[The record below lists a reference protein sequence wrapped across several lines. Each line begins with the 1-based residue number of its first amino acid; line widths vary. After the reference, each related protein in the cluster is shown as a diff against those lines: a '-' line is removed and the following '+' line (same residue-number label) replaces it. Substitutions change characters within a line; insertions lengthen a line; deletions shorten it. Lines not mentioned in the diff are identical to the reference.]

1 MYKLLLFLNKTD
13 DEKIINHFNDYTL
26 KYLSE
31 ISGQK
36 VLAASVESSLLLE
49 QKFSKF
55 CEVSVD
61 SKETWDEKMNSKSG
75 RELNKDLMDFH
86 QSVTIIFVDYN
97 R

>member
-1 MYKLLLFLNKTD
+1 MYKLLLFLHKS
-13 DEKIINHFNDYTL
+13 DEEKVLEHFNDYTL

-31 ISGQK
+31 ISGEK
-36 VLAASVESSLLLE
+36 VEAATVESSLLLE

-55 CEVSVD
+55 CEVSVE
-61 SKETWDEKMNSKSG
+61 SKEIWDEKMNSDSG

-86 QSVTIIFVDYN
+86 QFITVIFVDYD

>member
-13 DEKIINHFNDYTL
+13 DENIINHFNDYTL

-31 ISGQK
+31 ISGNK
-36 VLAASVESSLLLE
+36 IEAASVESSILLE

-61 SKETWDEKMNSKSG
+61 SKEIWDEKMNSKPG

-97 R
+97 H